1 MMAAEPAY
9 AERKRRSITSGN
21 IELDKKMGGGIPEG
35 SLSLIEGQSDA
46 GKSVLVQQLSWG
58 GLLNGFRVL
67 YYTTENTCRS
77 LLNQMQD
84 LGLDIDDYFLLGKI
98 NIYAVPQAFNE
109 EQSLQVFQLLRAHI
123 GQLQEKFDVVIVDSL
138 TTFVSHVPDQET
150 LTFFTLCKDFCDLN
164 KTLIFTMHSYAFSEQ
179 MFIRLR
185 SICDAHMRLSV
196 EEVGD
201 QLVKVLEVTKI
212 RGAEKS
218 TGNIISFEVEPN
230 LGMRIV
236 PITKA
241 KA

>member
-1 MMAAEPAY
+1 MAAERHSER
-9 AERKRRSITSGN
+9 ERKRSITSGN
-21 IELDKKMGGGIPEG
+21 LELDKKMGGGIPEG

-46 GKSVLVQQLSWG
+46 GKSVLVQQLTWG
-58 GLLNGFRVL
+58 GLREGFRVL
-67 YYTTENTCRS
+67 YYTTENTSRS
-77 LLNQMQD
+77 LLTQMDD
-84 LGLDIDDYFLLGKI
+84 LGLDIEDFFLLGKI
-98 NIYAVPQAFNE
+98 SIYAVPQAFTE
-109 EQSLQVFQLLRAHI
+109 EQSLGVFQLLRAHI
-123 GQLQEKFDVVIVDSL
+123 AQLQDNFDVVIVDSL
-138 TTFVSHVPDQET
+138 TTFVSHVTDQET

-164 KTLIFTMHSYAFSEQ
+164 KTLIFTMHSHAFSEQ

-185 SICDAHMRLSV
+185 SICDAHMRLRV

-201 QLVKVLEVTKI
+201 QLVKVLEVAKI

>member
-1 MMAAEPAY
+1 MAAERHSER
-9 AERKRRSITSGN
+9 ERKRSITSGN
-21 IELDKKMGGGIPEG
+21 LELDKKMGGGIPEG

-46 GKSVLVQQLSWG
+46 GKSVLVQQLTWG
-58 GLLNGFRVL
+58 GLREGFRVL
-67 YYTTENTCRS
+67 YYTTENTSRS
-77 LLNQMQD
+77 LLTQMDD
-84 LGLDIDDYFLLGKI
+84 LGLDIEDFFLLGKI
-98 NIYAVPQAFNE
+98 NIYAVPQAFTE
-109 EQSLQVFQLLRAHI
+109 EQSLGVFQLLRAHI
-123 GQLQEKFDVVIVDSL
+123 AQLQDNFDVVIVDSL
-138 TTFVSHVPDQET
+138 TTFVSHVTDQET

-164 KTLIFTMHSYAFSEQ
+164 KTLIFTMHSHAFSEQ

-185 SICDAHMRLSV
+185 SICDAHMRLRV

-201 QLVKVLEVTKI
+201 QLVKVLEVAKI

>member
-1 MMAAEPAY
+1 MV
-9 AERKRRSITSGN
+9 AERHSERQRKRSITSGN
-21 IELDKKMGGGIPEG
+21 LELDKKMGGGIPEG

-46 GKSVLVQQLSWG
+46 GKSVLVQQLTWG
-58 GLLNGFRVL
+58 GLREGFRVL
-67 YYTTENTCRS
+67 YYTTENTSRS
-77 LLNQMQD
+77 LLTQMED
-84 LGLDIDDYFLLGKI
+84 LGLDIEDFFLLGKI
-98 NIYAVPQAFNE
+98 SIYAVPQAFTE
-109 EQSLQVFQLLRAHI
+109 EQSLGVFQLLRAHI
-123 GQLQEKFDVVIVDSL
+123 AQLQENFDVVIVDSL
-138 TTFVSHVPDQET
+138 TTFVSHVTDQET

-164 KTLIFTMHSYAFSEQ
+164 KTLIFTMHSHAFSEQ

-185 SICDAHMRLSV
+185 SICDAHMRLRV

-201 QLVKVLEVTKI
+201 QLVKVLEVAKI

>member
-1 MMAAEPAY
+1 MAAERHSER
-9 AERKRRSITSGN
+9 ERKRSITSGN
-21 IELDKKMGGGIPEG
+21 LELDKKMGGGIPEG

-46 GKSVLVQQLSWG
+46 GKSVLVQQLTWG
-58 GLLNGFRVL
+58 GLREGFRVL
-67 YYTTENTCRS
+67 YYTTENTSRS
-77 LLNQMQD
+77 LLTQMED
-84 LGLDIDDYFLLGKI
+84 LGLNIEDFFLLGKI
-98 NIYAVPQAFNE
+98 SIYAVPQAFTE
-109 EQSLQVFQLLRAHI
+109 EQSLGVFQLLRAHI
-123 GQLQEKFDVVIVDSL
+123 AQLQDNFDVVIVDSL
-138 TTFVSHVPDQET
+138 TTFVSHVTDQET

-164 KTLIFTMHSYAFSEQ
+164 KTLIFTMHSHAFSEQ

-185 SICDAHMRLSV
+185 SICDAHMRLRV

-201 QLVKVLEVTKI
+201 QLVKVLEVAKI

>member
-1 MMAAEPAY
+1 MVAESIP
-9 AERKRRSITSGN
+9 ERRQRRSITTGN
-21 IELDKKMGGGIPEG
+21 VELDKKMGGGIPEG
-35 SLSLIEGQSDA
+35 SLTLIEGVSDA
-46 GKSVLVQQLSWG
+46 GKSVLVQQLTWG
-58 GLLNGFRVL
+58 GLREGFRVL
-67 YYTTENTCRS
+67 FYTTENTTRS

-84 LGLDIDDYFLLGKI
+84 LGLDIEDYFLLGKI
-98 NIYAVPQAFNE
+98 SIYSVPQAFNE
-109 EQSLQVFQLLRAHI
+109 EQSMNAFQLLRGHI
-123 GQLQEKFDVVIVDSL
+123 AQQAESVDIVVVDSL
-138 TTFVSHVPDQET
+138 TTFVSHVSEQET

-164 KTLIFTMHSYAFSEQ
+164 KTLIFTMHSHAFSEQ

-185 SICDAHMRLSV
+185 SLCDAHMRLRV

-201 QLVKVLEVTKI
+201 QLVKALEVAKI

-218 TGNIISFEVEPN
+218 TGNVISFEVEPN

>member
-1 MMAAEPAY
+1 MAVPAY
-9 AERKRRSITSGN
+9 ETKKRRSITSGN
-21 IELDKKMGGGIPEG
+21 VELDKKMGGGIPEG

-46 GKSVLVQQLSWG
+46 GKSVLVQQLTWG
-58 GLLNGFRVL
+58 GLREGFRVL

-84 LGLDIDDYFLLGKI
+84 LSLDIDDYFLLGKV
-98 NIYAVPQAFNE
+98 NIYAVPQAFDE
-109 EQSLQVFQLLRAHI
+109 EQSLQVFQILRQHI
-123 GQLQEKFDVVIVDSL
+123 GQQQDKFDVIIVDSI

-150 LTFFTLCKDFCDLN
+150 LTFFTLCKEFCDLN
-164 KTLIFTMHSYAFSEQ
+164 KTLIFTMHSHAFSEQ

-185 SICDAHMRLSV
+185 SICDAHMRLRV

-201 QLVKVLEVTKI
+201 QLVKVLEVAKI